1 MSFTSLTLQN
11 QEKNKKKKN
20 SRRDQQKKTILEK
33 KNRHILRLK
42 LREEV
47 IIEDNMREELI

>member
-11 QEKNKKKKN
+11 QEKNEKKKN

-33 KNRHILRLK
+33 KNRLILRIK

>member
-11 QEKNKKKKN
+11 QEKNEKKKN
-20 SRRDQQKKTILEK
+20 SGRDQQKKTIVEK
-33 KNRHILRLK
+33 KNRLILRLK